1 MIKDLGVVDMFGG
14 SIEEVRYGGVRVLPA
29 MFQDDIMRAADSIE
43 AARAGN
49 VKKASV
55 MDSKQLTLNQDKTGF
70 ILFGKDARVRQARK
84 EIALSPIVCGNF
96 ITKEKVADKWLGD
109 MFHQGGLA
117 ESVLATISDR
127 EPKINAACYE
137 AAAIVED
144 WRSQCVGG
152 FLSAVQALSRRLI

>member
-1 MIKDLGVVDMFGG
+1 MVSQVNLDHGVVDMFGG
-14 SIEEVRYGGVRVLPA
+14 SDKEVRYVGVPA

-49 VKKASV
+49 IKMASV
-55 MDSKQLTLNQDKTGF
+55 MYSKQLTLNQDKTGF
-70 ILFGKDARVRQARK
+70 ILFGKEARTRQARK
-84 EIALSPIVCGNF
+84 EIALSPIFCGDF

-127 EPKINAACYE
+127 EPKIKAACYD
-137 AAAIVED
+137 AAAIVKD
-144 WRSQCVGG
+144 WRSQCLRLSKT
-152 FLSAVQALSRRLI
+152 FLCNT